1 MPISHTEDPKKMKM
15 AGGNSSSSADH
26 SPCTSH
32 PTPGPPLLTEVIL
45 KSLEGVPY
53 KWQRHLRRLLLLG
66 RGGGLESAVD
76 LHRVGGLLLQ
86 VLGGEVGGI
95 DVGRQA
101 RLEGGAEAAEIIEID
116 AREEGVSLQLVG
128 PAAAEAV
135 LAVADEAVWC
145 VRWG

>member
-1 MPISHTEDPKKMKM
+1 MPISRTQGLKKMKR
-15 AGGNSSSSADH
+15 ASGNCSSSADH
-26 SPCTSH
+26 NSCTSH
-32 PTPGPPLLTEVIL
+32 PAPGPPPLTEVIL

-53 KWQRHLRRLLLLG
+53 KWQCHFRRLLLLW
-66 RGGGLESAVD
+66 RRGGLEPAVD
-76 LHRVGGLLLQ
+76 LHRVGGLLFQ

-101 RLEGGAEAAEIIEID
+101 RLEGGAEAAKIIEID

-135 LAVADEAVWC
+135 LAVADETVWR